1 MSEAPLPRAAVH
13 ALRYT
18 YAVCSTSSHVIAINV
33 LHYCMLYCSK
43 FTTTQSDECFAAV
56 V

>member
-18 YAVCSTSSHVIAINV
+18 YAVTMFHLIACHRNKCVTLLHAV
-33 LHYCMLYCSK
+33 L
-43 FTTTQSDECFAAV
+43 
-56 V
+56 